1 MRVAAQ
7 RLGHAASALAALG
20 GGLALWGCGSA
31 GQMSQPPPIS
41 VSLSVSN
48 VVVTRGG
55 TPTIVLIDISSTSE
69 TALVS
74 VAGMPGGVGEKYAA
88 SDTNPSGTLTF
99 TAGSTA
105 ALGTYTPIVMVLSAG
120 QMAETK
126 FTLVVNAAKTAAD
139 GRL

>member
-1 MRVAAQ
+1 MRNAAQ
-7 RLGHAASALAALG
+7 RLRRVVSALAALG
-20 GGLALWGCGSA
+20 GGITLSGCGGA
-31 GQMSQPPPIS
+31 GQMSQSPPIS

-48 VVVTRGG
+48 VMVTRGG
-55 TPTIVLIDISSTSE
+55 ASAIVLIDISSTSE

-74 VAGMPGGVGEKYAA
+74 VTGLPGGVGEKYAA

-105 ALGTYTPIVMVLSAG
+105 SLGTYMPIVMVLSAG

-126 FTLVVNAAKTAAD
+126 FTLQVNAAKTAAD
-139 GRL
+139 GKP

>member
-1 MRVAAQ
+1 MSKAQ
-7 RLGHAASALAALG
+7 RLRRAASALAALVG
-20 GGLALWGCGSA
+20 AVALSGCGGA
-31 GQMSQPPPIS
+31 GQMSQSPPIS
-41 VSLSVSN
+41 VSLSVAN

-55 TPTIVLIDISSTSE
+55 APAIVLIDISSTSE

-74 VAGMPGGVGEKYAA
+74 VTGLPGGVGEKYAA

-120 QMAETK
+120 QMAKTK
-126 FTLVVNAAKTAAD
+126 FTLEVNAAKTAAD
-139 GRL
+139 GEL